1 MNEQST
7 ISSLKGIGEKTEKLF
22 QKLNIFTIG
31 DLLRHFPK
39 GYEVY
44 EEATPIAEI
53 DEGRTVT
60 VTGAICGKVQVSGR
74 TSMQVTTI
82 YVKDIT
88 GTLRVVWFR
97 MPFLRNTFQK
107 GGVVTLRGKVVRRK
121 GTLLMEQPE
130 IFYPSE
136 LYEEKINTLQPNYAL
151 TAGLTNNAVVKAM
164 KQAIS
169 YLDLKQ
175 DFLPPDVRTRY
186 HLAEYNYA
194 IQGIHFPVD
203 KEEFYTARERLVF
216 EEFLVFI
223 LALRQMK
230 EKNEKS
236 KNTFSF
242 AIAEPVEQFMHK
254 LPYELT
260 GAQQKVWE
268 EIKADLNGAHV
279 MSRLVQGDVG
289 SGKTIIALLGLL
301 LAAVNGYQGAL
312 MAPTEVLAKQH
323 FESICEMLEEHQIPV
338 CVEFLT
344 GSMTAKEKR
353 MAYERI
359 ASGEAQIIVGTHALI
374 QEKVKYHSLALVVT
388 DEQHRFGV
396 KQREKLAEKG
406 NTPHILVMSAT
417 PIPRTL
423 AIILYGDLDIS
434 VIDELPANRL
444 PIKNCVV
451 DTNYRK
457 TAYQFMKKQVLE
469 GRQCYVICPMI
480 EENENLEAENVID
493 YAKTLQEEMG
503 DNIQVA
509 YLHGKMKQSEKDVI
523 MEQFGKREIQIL
535 VSTTVIEVGI
545 NVPNATVMMVEN
557 AERFGL
563 AQLHQLRGRVGR
575 GKYQSYCI
583 FMSASKSKETKERL
597 SILNK
602 SNDGFF
608 IASEDLK
615 LRGPGDLFGIRQSG
629 ILDFKLGD
637 VFQDAKILQRASE
650 AAEQLISEDEN
661 LEKQNHQNIREYLQ
675 KYIREGMLETTL

>member
-31 DLLRHFPK
+31 ELLRHFPK

-60 VTGAICGKVQVSGR
+60 VTGAIYGKVQISGR

-82 YVKDIT
+82 YVKDVT

-130 IFYPSE
+130 IFYPSV
-136 LYEEKINTLQPNYAL
+136 LYEEKLNTLQPNYAL

-242 AIAEPVEQFMHK
+242 ASTKPVEEFMHK

-260 GAQQKVWE
+260 GAQQKVWQ

-323 FESICEMLEEHQIPV
+323 FESICEMLEEYQIPV
-338 CVEFLT
+338 RVELLT

-493 YAKTLQEEMG
+493 YAKT
-503 DNIQVA
+503 IR
-509 YLHGKMKQSEKDVI
+509 I
-523 MEQFGKREIQIL
+523 
-535 VSTTVIEVGI
+535 
-545 NVPNATVMMVEN
+545 VP
-557 AERFGL
+557 
-563 AQLHQLRGRVGR
+563 
-575 GKYQSYCI
+575 
-583 FMSASKSKETKERL
+583 
-597 SILNK
+597 
-602 SNDGFF
+602 
-608 IASEDLK
+608 
-615 LRGPGDLFGIRQSG
+615 
-629 ILDFKLGD
+629 
-637 VFQDAKILQRASE
+637 
-650 AAEQLISEDEN
+650 
-661 LEKQNHQNIREYLQ
+661 
-675 KYIREGMLETTL
+675 